1 LQRVNKSTFFEA
13 RFMSNEASSKKK
25 TTRNEEL
32 DTSTADR
39 GIIPAEVAARMDR
52 EGADYRSTAEE
63 QADPESI
70 NVTGGATVDQ
80 EGLAN
85 NYAIEPEMYV
95 NEPGDLRQEEEQLA
109 AERNQELA
117 EANKDKQGELTEEG
131 DKRGRGPGLL

>member
-1 LQRVNKSTFFEA
+1 MN
-13 RFMSNEASSKKK
+13 NEASSKHK
-25 TTRNEEL
+25 TTSNEKM

-52 EGADYRSTAEE
+52 EGDDFRTTANE
-63 QADPESI
+63 QAEPESI

-95 NEPGDLRQEEEQLA
+95 DEPGDLPQDD
-109 AERNQELA
+109 ELV
-117 EANKDKQGELTEEG
+117 EVNEDSEGKLSTQG
-131 DKRGRGPGLL
+131 DQRGKGPGII

>member
-1 LQRVNKSTFFEA
+1 
-13 RFMSNEASSKKK
+13 MSNEASSKKK

-39 GIIPAEVAARMDR
+39 GIVPAEVAARMDR
-52 EGADYRSTAEE
+52 EGADYRTTAEE
-63 QADPESI
+63 QADPESL

-131 DKRGRGPGLL
+131 DKRGRGPGLV

>member
-1 LQRVNKSTFFEA
+1 MN
-13 RFMSNEASSKKK
+13 NEASSKHK
-25 TTRNEEL
+25 TTKNEKM

-52 EGADYRSTAEE
+52 EGGDFRTTADE

-70 NVTGGATVDQ
+70 DITGGATVDQ

-95 NEPGDLRQEEEQLA
+95 DEPGDLKQEEEESA
-109 AERNQELA
+109 AERAQELEEVNQESGGKL
-117 EANKDKQGELTEEG
+117 NSEG
-131 DKRGRGPGLL
+131 DQRGKGPGVI